1 VTEDG
6 LRAYNIQLC
15 IFLFVTSKSKE
26 TLWLCVL
33 DRILTSHM
41 IKKATVLPCIG
52 KGSKNTMGKKS
63 KKRPSRDK
71 ASNKSLSPGGTKV
84 CLARP

>member
-1 VTEDG
+1 LARSILKFMFIFSSVYVHFLCM
-6 LRAYNIQLC
+6 LRMSY
-15 IFLFVTSKSKE
+15 
-26 TLWLCVL
+26 
-33 DRILTSHM
+33 RILTSHI

-63 KKRPSRDK
+63 KERPSRDK